1 MTGPEPGALAAVA
14 RRHGVAPD
22 AVRPAPR
29 QGVAS
34 HVHLLGD
41 GLVLKVARAGDPAL
55 AADLRKEAVVVPH
68 ATRLGV
74 RAPEIVEFDG
84 VGEMFGAPYLVQR
97 RAPGVAPPGDEPGA
111 DAYRELGRQL
121 ALLHA
126 APPTPLAG
134 VAEDRAGDVRP
145 GIEALAAGGYLSA
158 SLARWLTGWLDELAA
173 HVPAEPPLV
182 LVHGDVSAGNLL
194 VDPTTGALTALIDW
208 GDAAHA
214 DPAVEF
220 AKVPPR
226 AVRSV
231 LAGYAP
237 GEEEAWWPR
246 ILWHHVAWA
255 VFRLPTG
262 PEPPTA
268 THWSAQPANRL
279 LELLRH
285 YVDFGGFG
293 DSAG

>member
-1 MTGPEPGALAAVA
+1 MTGPDLAAIAAVA
-14 RRHGVAPD
+14 RRHGVA
-22 AVRPAPR
+22 AGGVRPAAR
-29 QGVAS
+29 QGIAS
-34 HVHLLGD
+34 QVHLLGEE
-41 GLVLKVARAGDPAL
+41 LVLKVARAGEPGF
-55 AADLRKEAVVVPH
+55 AADLRKEAVVIPH
-68 ATRLGV
+68 AARLGV

-84 VGEMFGAPYLVQR
+84 VGEALGAPYLVQR
-97 RAPGVAPPGDEPGA
+97 RAPGVAPQGDEPGP

-126 APPTPLAG
+126 APPASLAG
-134 VAEDRAGDVRP
+134 VAEDRAGNPRR
-145 GIEALAAGGYLSA
+145 GIEDLAARGYLSA
-158 SLARWLTGWLDELAA
+158 GLARWLTGWLDELAGQA
-173 HVPAEPPLV
+173 PAEPPLV
-182 LVHGDVSAGNLL
+182 LTHGDISAGNLL
-194 VDPTTGALTALIDW
+194 VDPASGALTALIDW
-208 GDAAHA
+208 GDAVHA
-214 DPAVEF
+214 DPAAEF

-246 ILWHHVAWA
+246 ILWHHVVWA

-262 PEPPTA
+262 PEPPTS

-285 YVDFGGFG
+285 YAPF
-293 DSAG
+293 AG